1 MLRTFTIMKKSYII
15 PSVEQTPLMAAYNL
29 LDASATPGG
38 DASGDIGISNIPA
51 DTSQGAL

>member
-1 MLRTFTIMKKSYII
+1 MKKSYII

-38 DASGDIGISNIPA
+38 DTSGDIGISNIPV
-51 DTSQGAL
+51 DPSQGAL